1 MKGTFSDSK
10 SLGVSVNVVLWV
22 SGKYK
27 AHSGFCPLLRNG
39 VLSSSKSLSL
49 YYNYPRTKIYKILRV
64 RKKKIKSSDLKRL
77 NLVVYFPE
85 LNFSCSKV

>member
-1 MKGTFSDSK
+1 MKGAFSDSQ

-39 VLSSSKSLSL
+39 VLRSSKSLS
-49 YYNYPRTKIYKILRV
+49 YSRTKIYKILRV
-64 RKKKIKSSDLKRL
+64 RKRKIKSSDLKRL
-77 NLVVYFPE
+77 NLVVYFPG